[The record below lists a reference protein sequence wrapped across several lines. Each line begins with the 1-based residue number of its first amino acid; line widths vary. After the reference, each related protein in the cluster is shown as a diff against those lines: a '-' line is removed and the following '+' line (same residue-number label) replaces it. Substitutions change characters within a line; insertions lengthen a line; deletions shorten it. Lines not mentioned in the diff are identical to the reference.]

1 MHFRST
7 SQAQQQNFPFTLH
20 WTCFHFRFD
29 LAAGLLKT
37 CFIPPP
43 LVMWVLRFWAVSAIQ
58 GESNWVVSW
67 STKWVYLV
75 RPDRPKFLTWKNKWF
90 NTVEIILFYAVLFLS
105 WERSACM
112 LHVYQ
117 ITACPIYFLWLFK
130 TIYRITKYL
139 KLKKVHCKNYFYR
152 ERKLQIFF
160 HNNLKEKNP
169 NANPTDG
176 NPMKVL
182 ECSTSEIPMER

>member
-1 MHFRST
+1 MCLTISYSTIPKLSFVFSYRYTHQRLAIVSFSHSLNITSLFSKNTCYHTMHFGST

-105 WERSACM
+105 RERSACM

-117 ITACPIYFLWLFK
+117 ITACPIYFL
-130 TIYRITKYL
+130 
-139 KLKKVHCKNYFYR
+139 
-152 ERKLQIFF
+152 
-160 HNNLKEKNP
+160 
-169 NANPTDG
+169 
-176 NPMKVL
+176 
-182 ECSTSEIPMER
+182 

>member
-1 MHFRST
+1 MSLCVSQFLTVPFQNFPSRFFYRYTHQRLAIVSFSHSLNITSLFSKNTCYHYFGST

-117 ITACPIYFLWLFK
+117 ITVCPIYFL
-130 TIYRITKYL
+130 
-139 KLKKVHCKNYFYR
+139 
-152 ERKLQIFF
+152 
-160 HNNLKEKNP
+160 
-169 NANPTDG
+169 
-176 NPMKVL
+176 
-182 ECSTSEIPMER
+182 